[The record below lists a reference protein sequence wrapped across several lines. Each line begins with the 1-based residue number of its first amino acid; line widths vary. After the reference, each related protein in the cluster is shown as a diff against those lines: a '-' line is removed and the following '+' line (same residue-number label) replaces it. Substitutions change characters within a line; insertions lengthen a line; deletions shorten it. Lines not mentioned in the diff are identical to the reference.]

1 MLRVITNAADDSS
14 QPDRPEVATPDQ
26 LVEKLLWP
34 RVEHGLYEET
44 KETIRV
50 LAEILGAPRT
60 EAEPSGSSQW
70 AAKLL
75 HAEESAL
82 SKVERDLSNTQLLL
96 HGYVL
101 ATWMQAHEDS
111 IQIFGSNST
120 APQWRPLDLGE
131 EHTRSVPF
139 HLSTYFPAGTLRE
152 SGIVIHICG
161 GYPAD
166 LTVYTEPGRR
176 DVAESVL
183 DEFQTELKGEG
194 NPYRGRVLQVS
205 SDHGSQI
212 RLTPITPTTET
223 RADLVLSEKVW
234 HEVGLFLS
242 AGTDRRDDLLA
253 LGLSTSRGLLLAGQP
268 GVGKTKLGRI
278 VAAEMAGTLTV
289 LVADLDVMS
298 SASENLYQEVEKLG
312 PTLVILE
319 DIDAVA
325 DKGMRKSAGFSEFI
339 NALDGARVR
348 NDILTLATTN
358 DPGSLDPAVKRPGR
372 FDVIVEV
379 PLPTQAA
386 REEILRIYLPSR
398 GEALDVR
405 AIAETLDGASGAELR
420 EVARRAVLEH
430 GAAGLTTA
438 HILEITQTG
447 RWKPAPATGHYL

>member
-1 MLRVITNAADDSS
+1 VSTETPGGTPEQDPNA
-14 QPDRPEVATPDQ
+14 VATPDE
-26 LVEKLLWP
+26 LVGRLLWP

-50 LAEILGAPRT
+50 LAEILGAPRV
-60 EAEPSGSSQW
+60 EPEPTGSAQW

-75 HAEESAL
+75 GAEESAL

-101 ATWMQAHEDS
+101 ASWMETHGAAVQV
-111 IQIFGSNST
+111 FGSNGT
-120 APQWRPLDLGE
+120 APQWRPLELGE
-131 EHTRSVPF
+131 EHTRSVPY
-139 HLSTYFPAGTLRE
+139 HLSTYFPAGTLRDA
-152 SGIVIHICG
+152 GIIIHICG

-166 LTVYTEPGRR
+166 ITVYTEPGRR

-183 DEFQTELKGEG
+183 DEFQSELKGSG
-194 NPYRGRVLQVS
+194 NPYRGRVLQVTV
-205 SDHGSQI
+205 DHGSQI
-212 RLTPITPTTET
+212 RLAPMAPTTET
-223 RADLVLSEKVW
+223 RADLVLSDKVW
-234 HEVGLFLS
+234 REVELFLA
-242 AGTDRRDDLLA
+242 AGTERREDLLA

-278 VAAEMAGTLTV
+278 VAAEVAGTLTV
-289 LVADLDVMS
+289 LVADLEVMG
-298 SASENLYQEVEKLG
+298 SASENLYQEVERLG

-372 FDVIVEV
+372 FDVILEV
-379 PLPTQAA
+379 PLPTQQA
-386 REEILRIYLPSR
+386 REEILRLYLP
-398 GEALDVR
+398 GGGDQIDV
-405 AIAETLDGASGAELR
+405 AAVAETLEGASGAELR

-430 GAAGLTTA
+430 GTAALTTR
-438 HILEITQTG
+438 HLLDITRTG
-447 RWKPAPATGHYL
+447 RWKPAPATGNYL